1 MATNYSNI
9 LYKDYEELSYKFD
22 EQRKLLKE
30 TNESV
35 KNLNS
40 TIETLNFELKNSREE
55 IKKLKEEI
63 LRLKSKNNRDSSNS
77 NKPSGTNGFKKVIT
91 NNRKEKS
98 NKKQG
103 GQKGHEPHSLVNKL
117 DKFIKSG
124 DVLEEIIEV
133 NKNDNNKDKKYK
145 EKIVMDIKITKH
157 LIRYRYY
164 PDDNGNYHIPK
175 HHNRYVQY
183 GSTIKA
189 VSIDLMN
196 NLYNSTDGVIRFI
209 EDITNGGITLSKG
222 TLIRWNNEL
231 SNLLSPQIERI
242 EESLLDSYYI
252 NHDESG
258 IKINGDGHNILCAC
272 NKKYVRLW
280 VHKHKSQEALEE
292 IGFLPKFNGII
303 VKDGTELYNP
313 FGILLSQC
321 IPHILRYLKPFYKDI
336 KHNAP
341 KRMNDFLCNCISTR
355 KKLIKQKVVSFKNS
369 EYKELINEYDNILNE
384 WEKELKEDTN
394 NYLFEEEYR
403 LFRRMKYDNKNMD
416 DKYRGDRDEILYF
429 LKDFKVPSS
438 NNAAES
444 AQRPTKIKQKIGKFR
459 SIEGAENYVIIRSC
473 ISTYKKNDIN
483 ILKALKNAFKN
494 NIILV

>member
-9 LYKDYEELSYKFD
+9 LYKDYEELSRKFD
-22 EQRKLLKE
+22 KQEKLLKD
-30 TNESV
+30 TNELV
-35 KNLNS
+35 KKLNS
-40 TIETLNFELKNSREE
+40 TIETLNDELKDLREE
-55 IKKLKEEI
+55 NKKLKEEI

-222 TLIRWNNEL
+222 TLICWNNEL
-231 SNLLSPQIERI
+231 SNLLSPQIKRI

-459 SIEGAENYVIIRSC
+459 SMEGAENYVIIRSC

>member
-9 LYKDYEELSYKFD
+9 LYKDYEELSRKFD
-22 EQRKLLKE
+22 KQEKLLKD
-30 TNESV
+30 TNELV
-35 KNLNS
+35 KKLNS
-40 TIETLNFELKNSREE
+40 TIETLNDELKDLREE
-55 IKKLKEEI
+55 NKKLKEEI

-369 EYKELINEYDNILNE
+369 EYEELINEYDEILNE

-416 DKYRGDRDEILYF
+416 EKYRGDRDEILYF

>member
-40 TIETLNFELKNSREE
+40 TIETLNDELKNLREE
-55 IKKLKEEI
+55 NKKLKEEI

-355 KKLIKQKVVSFKNS
+355 KKLIKEKVVSFKNS
-369 EYKELINEYDNILNE
+369 EYKELINEYDEILNE

-459 SIEGAENYVIIRSC
+459 SMEGAENYVIIRSC

>member
-40 TIETLNFELKNSREE
+40 TIETLNDELKNLREE
-55 IKKLKEEI
+55 NKKLKEEI

-416 DKYRGDRDEILYF
+416 EKYRGDRDEILYF